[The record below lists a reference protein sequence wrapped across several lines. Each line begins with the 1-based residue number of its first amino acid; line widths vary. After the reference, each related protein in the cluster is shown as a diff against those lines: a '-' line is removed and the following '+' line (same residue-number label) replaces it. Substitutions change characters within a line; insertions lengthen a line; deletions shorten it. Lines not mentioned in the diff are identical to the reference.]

1 MAEPRA
7 LLLSP
12 ESPYPPHGGGA
23 LRTASIHEYLR
34 TRYTVDLVVFAQA
47 GDPETPFA
55 SSTIRLPRHSRST
68 PARLGRNLL
77 RFVHG
82 TAPLMDRFAGLAP
95 QLAQAIAGRQYEIA
109 ILEHFWTAPYVDTV
123 ASSASRILLDL
134 HNIESVWLE
143 RSGATAS
150 PAATLPFRRWADSCR
165 RLERELLPRFARVLV
180 ASEEDAG
187 TIRRI
192 APGALPLV
200 YPNAIPLVPQPVSE
214 RRNAIVFSGN
224 LEYEPNR
231 QAVGHFAR
239 RIWPLVAREFPDLEW
254 HLLGRNP
261 GAIRWTVS
269 DSPRVRVIGPVDD
282 AVLELSRYLVAV
294 APILSGSGTRL
305 KIIEA
310 WAAGTPVVS
319 TSLGAE
325 GLTASPGCHLL
336 LADNPLDFAGAVSRL
351 LSNPLLSQSVAAE
364 GRQLYEKAFCW
375 RVAWDTLIGNG
386 I

>member
-34 TRYTVDLVVFAQA
+34 ARYAVDLIVFAQA
-47 GDPETPFA
+47 GDPEPPLA
-55 SSTIRLPRHSRST
+55 SSIIRLPRHSRST
-68 PARLGRNLL
+68 SARLGRNLL

-82 TAPLMDRFAGLAP
+82 TAPLMDRFAGFAP
-95 QLAQAIAGRQYEIA
+95 QLAQAIDGRRYEIA
-109 ILEHFWTAPYVDTV
+109 ILEHFWTAPYLDTV
-123 ASSASRILLDL
+123 AGSASRILLDL

-150 PAATLPFRRWADSCR
+150 PAAKLPFRRWANSCR
-165 RLERELLPRFARVLV
+165 RLERELLPRFAQVLV
-180 ASEEDAG
+180 ASEADAG
-187 TIRRI
+187 TVRRI

-224 LEYEPNR
+224 LEYEPNC
-231 QAVGHFAR
+231 QAVDHFAR

-261 GAIRWTVS
+261 GPIRRTVS

-282 AVLELSRYLVAV
+282 AVLELSRYRAAV

-319 TSLGAE
+319 TRLGAE
-325 GLTASPGCHLL
+325 GLNASPGSHLL
-336 LADNPLDFAGAVSRL
+336 LADDPPILPRPFRVCSRI
-351 LSNPLLSQSVAAE
+351 P
-364 GRQLYEKAFCW
+364 R
-375 RVAWDTLIGNG
+375 
-386 I
+386 